1 MKIFRILIISA
12 LLVAGFFVL
21 TSRTDWG
28 QRRILRPIA
37 GAGKLWSG
45 PDVAASAGLSTDEL
59 NNIDIYKLANL
70 ATVNITSTMYRQ
82 TIFLEV
88 YPQKDFGS
96 GFVISADGR
105 ILTNNHVIGDPTRVE
120 VRMADQTRY
129 RARVVYQDQYNDMA
143 LLQIEPKKKLTVLHL
158 GDSDVL
164 RVGQKVLAIGNP
176 FGLDG
181 TLTVGVVSS
190 LGRKIRGENDQELDD
205 MIQTDAAINPGNSGG
220 PLLDSAGN
228 VIGIN
233 TAILGPSGGNVGIG
247 FALPINRA
255 KAMLDDFQTG
265 RQRPKLGVSV
275 VYVAGDYADALEL
288 PTQGGLLVQDVTPD
302 SPAARAGIRGG
313 RQVVQIGNQQLVI
326 GGDLIMSI
334 DGVPVGR
341 ADAIS
346 RSLARKRAGDRLEL
360 TIFRAGR
367 TTNVRVSLT
376 GNGQPL

>member
-1 MKIFRILIISA
+1 MKIFRILMISA

-288 PTQGGLLVQDVTPD
+288 PTQGGLLVQDVTPG

-334 DGVPVGR
+334 DGVPVDR

-346 RSLARKRAGDRLEL
+346 RTLARKRAGDRLEL

-376 GNGQPL
+376 GNGEPL